1 MNNSLYFVGQGLAP
15 AEFVGDD
22 AHIVPFSVADL
33 SVGNS
38 LNNC

>member
-22 AHIVPFSVADL
+22 AHIVPFIKNYFEFCDS
-33 SVGNS
+33 
-38 LNNC
+38 